1 MDIRGKIIK
10 KFDMQSGISKSG
22 SEWVKQ
28 EYVLETN
35 EQYPK
40 KIFFDFWGEKAKT
53 YQINEG
59 ETIILSFDVESRE
72 FNGRWY
78 TTVRGWKAEKIENA
92 STNEELGIRNEGS
105 SKNEGLGIR
114 SEEFSKSEEGDDLPF

>member
-10 KFDMQSGISKSG
+10 KFEMQSGVSKSG
-22 SEWVKQ
+22 SEWFKQ

-40 KIFFDFWGEKAKT
+40 KVFFDFWGEKAKT

-78 TTVRGWKAEKIENA
+78 TTVRGWKAEKIENGESKMENSSFSTERQKDIA
-92 STNEELGIRNEGS
+92 STNEELGIRNE
-105 SKNEGLGIR
+105 
-114 SEEFSKSEEGDDLPF
+114 EGDDLPF